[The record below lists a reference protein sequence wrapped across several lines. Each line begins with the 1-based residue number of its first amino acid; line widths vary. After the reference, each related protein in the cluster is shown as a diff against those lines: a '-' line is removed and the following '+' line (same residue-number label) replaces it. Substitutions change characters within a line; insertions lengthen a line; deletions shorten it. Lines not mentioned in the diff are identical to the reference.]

1 MRQTSPDSY
10 LTNPSTIKQS
20 FNFLYMILSIYTL
33 LKEMDFLAMKVT
45 SKRDASSVLVEHTR
59 ASEVNTK

>member
-1 MRQTSPDSY
+1 MRQTSPDSLSY
-10 LTNPSTIKQS
+10 KLFNNQQS

-45 SKRDASSVLVEHTR
+45 SKPDASSVLVEHTR